1 MAKEYNIS
9 KTSGQCNKCEKQ
21 LAVGQEFVAVVK
33 DVNDDLSR
41 LDFCKACWDALGE
54 EGGQADPAIVGIWH
68 TKVPQAQ
75 EKKRQFVDNEL
86 LVDFFTR
93 TEGAQDATKVSFRYV
108 LALVLMRKKLL
119 VYDGMQ
125 KDAAGAE
132 LWLTHLRGSE
142 QAYHVIDPKMDE
154 DKIAEVGR
162 RLDEILPS
170 NDDHGENQQ

>member
-9 KTSGQCNKCEKQ
+9 KTSGQCSKCDNQ

-33 DVNDDLSR
+33 EINEDLSR
-41 LDFCKACWDALGE
+41 LDFCKACWDAMGE
-54 EGGQADPAIVGIWH
+54 QIDPSIVGVWH

-125 KDAAGAE
+125 KDAGDAQV
-132 LWLTHLRGSE
+132 WLTHLRGT
-142 QAYHVIDPKMDE
+142 QQVYHVIDPKMDE
-154 DKIAEVGR
+154 DKIAEVSN

-170 NDDHGENQQ
+170 ADESSGENQQ

>member
-9 KTSGQCNKCEKQ
+9 KTSGQCSKCGNQ

-33 DVNDDLSR
+33 EVSEDLSR
-41 LDFCKACWDALGE
+41 LDFCMPCWE
-54 EGGQADPAIVGIWH
+54 VSGQHNDPTFVGIWH
-68 TKVPQAQ
+68 TKVPQHQ

-93 TEGAQDATKVSFRYV
+93 TETAQDATKVSFRYV

-132 LWLTHLRGSE
+132 VWLTHLRGSE
-142 QAYHVIDPKMDE
+142 QVYHVIDPKMDE
-154 DKIAEVGR
+154 EKIAEVSR

-170 NDDHGENQQ
+170 NDPQGENQQ